1 MKKKVSEL
9 TPEEF
14 QKTFPIVLKEHDPA
28 YKEWYE
34 EEKDSIL
41 RAVNRE
47 DVIRISHI
55 GSSAVEGLIAK
66 PMVDILME
74 IDGGCNVDKLLADLK
89 TIGFGVE
96 ILNRA
101 ENPFRLL
108 LAKGMSCDGFA
119 ERVFLLHVRYL
130 GDWGELYFRDY
141 LIAYPDVAAEYGRL
155 KEGILQDIESGRLE
169 RLPNGRPNGYSQ
181 AKLAFVQ
188 DVTAR
193 ARKEFTD
200 RYKPKE

>member
-28 YKEWYE
+28 YREWYE

-141 LIAYPDVAAEYGRL
+141 LLAHPDVAAEYGRL

-200 RYKPKE
+200 RYKPKG

>member
-9 TPEEF
+9 SPEEF
-14 QKTFPIVLKEHDPA
+14 QKTFPIVLKEHNPA
-28 YKEWYE
+28 YKAWYE
-34 EEKDSIL
+34 EEKSNIL
-41 RAVNRE
+41 RVVSSE

-55 GSSAVEGLIAK
+55 GSSAVEGLTAK

-74 IDGGCNVDKLLADLK
+74 IDGGCHVEKLLSDLK

-119 ERVFLLHVRYL
+119 DRVFLLHVRYL

-141 LIAYPDVAAEYGRL
+141 LIAHPDVAAEYGRL
-155 KEGILQDIESGRLE
+155 KEEILRDIESGRLE

-193 ARKEFTD
+193 ARQEFAG
-200 RYKPKE
+200 RYKPKG

>member
-1 MKKKVSEL
+1 MKRKVSEL

-14 QKTFPIVLKEHDPA
+14 QKTFPIVLKEHNPA

-34 EEKDSIL
+34 EEKNSIL
-41 RAVNRE
+41 RIVNRA

-74 IDGGCNVDKLLADLK
+74 IDGGCNVDKLLSDLK

-119 ERVFLLHVRYL
+119 EKVFLLHVRYL

-141 LIAYPDVAAEYGRL
+141 LIAHPDVAAEYGRL
-155 KEGILQDIESGRLE
+155 KEEILQDIESGRLE

-193 ARKEFTD
+193 ARQEFTD
-200 RYKPKE
+200 RYKPKG

>member
-1 MKKKVSEL
+1 MKRKVSEL

-34 EEKDSIL
+34 EEENNIL
-41 RAVNRE
+41 RAVNRA

-74 IDGGCNVDKLLADLK
+74 IDGGCNVDKLLSDLK

-119 ERVFLLHVRYL
+119 EKVFLLHVRYL

-141 LIAYPDVAAEYGRL
+141 LIAHPDVAAEYGRL
-155 KEGILQDIESGRLE
+155 KAGILQDIESGRLE

-193 ARKEFTD
+193 ARQEFAD
-200 RYKPKE
+200 RYKPKG

>member
-47 DVIRISHI
+47 DVIRISPI

-74 IDGGCNVDKLLADLK
+74 IDDGCNVDKLLADLK

-155 KEGILQDIESGRLE
+155 KAGILQDIESGRLE

-200 RYKPKE
+200 RYKPKG

>member
-9 TPEEF
+9 TPKEF
-14 QKTFPIVLKEHDPA
+14 QKTFPIVLKENNPA

-34 EEKDSIL
+34 EEKNSIL
-41 RAVNRE
+41 RVVNRV

-74 IDGGCNVDKLLADLK
+74 IDGGCNVDKLLSDLK

-119 ERVFLLHVRYL
+119 EKVFLLHVRYL

-141 LIAYPDVAAEYGRL
+141 LIAHPDVAAEYGRL
-155 KEGILQDIESGRLE
+155 KEEILQDIESGRLE

-193 ARKEFTD
+193 ARQEFTD
-200 RYKPKE
+200 RYKPKG